1 MLAQLRQ
8 EVALVV
14 LLIGPDDLHDV
25 GVLEQAAVL
34 DHGLMA
40 RLRLCVIDRLLV
52 VGLQL
57 AYESVQAGFVVV
69 VVDLDGDAG
78 AQVVSP
84 VDPGV

>member
-57 AYESVQAGFVVV
+57 AYESVQAGFVV
-69 VVDLDGDAG
+69 DLDGDAG